1 VDESKLSR
9 VLTVCS
15 RTYAQNSASPNHGTG
30 TTHRANYVQG
40 MNVLVAPFLYLMPEV
55 DAYTAFMTLI
65 GRHCPRYVVSN
76 LDGVHHGCSLVDRVL
91 EILDPIL
98 HRHITE
104 KILRPE
110 IFAFPYIMTLLAN
123 MSPLPEVI
131 RLWDAIFAFG
141 IHFDI
146 LLVTGQLMLM
156 RDALL
161 AEQQAFRSCLPVF
174 PVLPPSR
181 ELQDPEDDRPGAS
194 RQRTARRVRPSDGE
208 VCPFLDVRGAHLPPS
223 RKASR
228 CLASALSVCFPRLL
242 LV

>member
-1 VDESKLSR
+1 
-9 VLTVCS
+9 
-15 RTYAQNSASPNHGTG
+15 
-30 TTHRANYVQG
+30 

-146 LLVTGQLMLM
+146 LLVAGQLMLM
-156 RDALL
+156 REALL
-161 AEQQAFRSCLPVF
+161 AEQQAFRYS
-174 PVLPPSR
+174 
-181 ELQDPEDDRPGAS
+181 
-194 RQRTARRVRPSDGE
+194 
-208 VCPFLDVRGAHLPPS
+208 
-223 RKASR
+223 
-228 CLASALSVCFPRLL
+228 LSLL
-242 LV
+242 LALTAVAVSRR